1 MRFLFK
7 YIQRDCRHN
16 SNAADAVT
24 VGVVVV
30 IIIGT
35 ALLLLIVVVGDA
47 FVVSNVDFV
56 VIIIMAIV

>member
-1 MRFLFK
+1 MRFLLK

-16 SNAADAVT
+16 INAADAVT

-30 IIIGT
+30 IITGT
-35 ALLLLIVVVGDA
+35 ALLLSIVVVGDT